1 MRCNAVRAAP
11 TISAM
16 VDTAWL
22 IPPDTASR
30 IQAPLP
36 PDVRQVE
43 MVTIACQ
50 FAPSTGSHETAIRGL
65 YLMRADGPG
74 LRLPAVYEPG
84 VVVVLQG
91 RKQARLGNEVL
102 GYDPLHHLVVSVT
115 MLPTSQIV
123 EASPEAPYLCLRLN
137 ADTSELASLLLD
149 AGPAATPSTNA
160 PALDRGLQVAR
171 SSPAMLDA
179 VLRLLRLLRT
189 PADAP
194 VLAPLAKR
202 EIFYRVLTGE
212 LGHRLRALAVAES
225 HAQRIAR
232 AIELVKRRY
241 AEPLRIDDVAEAAH
255 MSASSLHQHFKQV
268 TSMSPLQYQKKLRL
282 HRARQ
287 LMMAEGLDAAVA
299 AHRVGY
305 ESPSQ
310 FSREYRRMFGA
321 PPRTEI
327 QQALGTVGAAR

>member
-1 MRCNAVRAAP
+1 MLACSSKAFSPRRRRRSVDR
-11 TISAM
+11 TIATM
-16 VDTAWL
+16 VDTA
-22 IPPDTASR
+22 T
-30 IQAPLP
+30 LP
-36 PDVRQVE
+36 PPTTDTRQRE
-43 MVTIACQ
+43 MVEIACR
-50 FAPSTGSHETAIRGL
+50 FAPREGLHETTIRGL
-65 YLMRADGPG
+65 HLIRADGPG
-74 LRLPAVYEPG
+74 QRLPAVYEPG

-91 RKQARLGNEVL
+91 RKQARLGHEVL
-102 GYDPLHHLVVSVT
+102 HYDAMHHLVVSVT
-115 MLPTSQIV
+115 MLPTSQII
-123 EASPEAPYLCLRLN
+123 EASPEAPYLCLRLSAN
-137 ADTSELASLLLD
+137 TNELASLLLE
-149 AGPAATPSTNA
+149 AGPAVSASTA
-160 PALDRGLQVAR
+160 PALDRGLHVSR

-179 VLRLLRLLRT
+179 VLRLLRLLQT
-189 PADAP
+189 PADVP
-194 VLAPLAKR
+194 VLAPLAVR
-202 EIFYRVLTGE
+202 EIYYRVLTGE

-232 AIELVKRRY
+232 AIELVKRRF

-282 HRARQ
+282 HHARQ

-310 FSREYRRMFGA
+310 FSREYRRLFGA

-327 QQALGTVGAAR
+327 QQARGTVAAVS